1 MGIFSQ
7 APKPST
13 ASGRDDITTEKSVD
27 DLDSMK
33 PSLQAEAKN
42 SLPIYSGEIHPES
55 TLAPFNA
62 PPTTSEAPPDGGL
75 KAWLQVFAGHL
86 TLICIWGY
94 INSFGLFQAYYESEY
109 NLPPSTISWI
119 VSVQIF
125 ILNLFSSVS
134 GRLFDAGYFRS
145 TVITGMFLEVLAIF
159 MTSISTK
166 YWQIFLSQGLC
177 GGIGISLVWCPTVSL
192 VSTYFVKRRAV
203 AISFVLC
210 GSSLGGVIFP
220 AVFQQLMP
228 RIGFRWTVRVI
239 GFIIMGLYAVVLSLT
254 RTRTAPRA
262 SGPFLDLKS
271 FKEPSYSLF
280 TVGTFA
286 MIWGVYNAFFY
297 VNSFA
302 RDIAGI
308 DTSQSSTLLYL
319 MNGGAIAGRLI
330 PSFVADRFFGSLN
343 TYVFLTAIAGI
354 IMFCWS
360 VVDSWISLMIWAAF
374 YGFFGS
380 GVQGIFTAALA
391 GLTTDLQKMG
401 IRIVSSKHPQHP
413 FSRHHD
419 MRLLNTSTLEFE
431 AFNPSAIPP
440 YAILSHRWQADEVLF
455 EDMTTGL
462 ARNKKGYGKIV
473 DSCKQAAKDRFGY
486 IWVDTCCIDK
496 QSSAELSEAINS
508 MYAWYSEADICYAY
522 LADATDG
529 VDPEVDTEFAESEW
543 FDRGWTLQE
552 LVAPAHVVFFSSGW
566 VRLGDKASLCEVL
579 SEITWIDGGVLA
591 GAVGPRTLSVA
602 QRMSWAAKRMT
613 TRPEDVAYCLMGL
626 FDINMPMLYGEGEK
640 AFIRLQE
647 EIMRAS
653 DDESLFAWVDRD
665 ADPDALYGLLAK
677 SPAWFAEARGIE
689 RSDERFALGPRHLFL
704 RYGREQYARIKANTL
719 LSYHE
724 ATEEKDRIQS
734 MLVRKISGSSP
745 NTVKSNRINLD
756 HECKWMSTML
766 TVHGA
771 QITYHVA
778 EAKLVIGKVA
788 TKRRAVMELRSRSLY
803 TDDVTPSSD
812 ATGPPTK
819 KRKTGHLAKNPEGPE
834 VVEIPDESTAEREGD
849 AAAGAMF
856 LADGLQGNT
865 VKVIRMEWL
874 DDSSNAGKLLP
885 LRNYLVYEGR
895 PVPESSSPTAP
906 TLSRQTQPPSIHK
919 LSSVPASKFATGQS
933 ILERAKADT
942 YPNTASSQ
950 GTSHSTPVNKGVRL
964 SGSRTGQSSSSSK
977 LALLQQTTSD
987 YEDEPSSDIPPPP
1000 DWVAQGI
1007 KYACQRSTPAN
1018 PPNAAFIAQL
1028 KSIRLTRTLT
1038 GDEVG
1043 VRAYSTAI
1051 AALAAYPYA
1060 LTHAKEILRLPGCDA
1075 KIANLWIEWKNS
1087 PTGTITAVASAE
1099 TDEDLQILR
1108 LFHNIWGVGAATAR
1122 EFLYDRNWRTL
1133 DDIVAHGWATLSRV
1147 QQIGVK
1153 HYDELLA
1160 GIPRAEASRI
1170 AATVRR
1176 HAALVR
1182 DGRVEVAV
1190 AGGCRRGKEAAGD
1203 VDLVVSHRDLAATD
1217 GLVVDLVQS
1226 LEREGWVT
1234 HTLLLSLRNSARG
1247 QAVLPFRGG
1256 AGGGT
1261 GFDSL
1266 DKALVVWRDPAWSG
1280 GGERNPNVHRRVDII
1295 VSPWRTV
1302 GCAVVGWTGG
1312 TTFQRDLRRYAK
1324 NVKGW
1329 KFDSSG
1335 VRDRRTGEVVLLE
1348 GEEGVGEGLGWED
1361 AEKKVFEGLG
1371 LEWIRPEERCT
1382 G

>member
-42 SLPIYSGEIHPES
+42 SLPIDSGEIHPES

-125 ILNLFSSVS
+125 LLNLFSSVS

-228 RIGFRWTVRVI
+228 HIGFRWTVRVI

-360 VVDSWISLMIWAAF
+360 VVDSWTSLMIWAAF

-419 MRLLNTSTLEFE
+419 MRLLNTPTLEFE

-462 ARNKKGYGKIV
+462 ARNKKGYCKIV

-522 LADATDG
+522 LADVTDG

-543 FDRGWTLQE
+543 
-552 LVAPAHVVFFSSGW
+552 
-566 VRLGDKASLCEVL
+566 
-579 SEITWIDGGVLA
+579 
-591 GAVGPRTLSVA
+591 
-602 QRMSWAAKRMT
+602 
-613 TRPEDVAYCLMGL
+613 PEDVAYCLMGL

-724 ATEEKDRIQS
+724 ATEEKDRRQS

-756 HECKWMSTML
+756 HECKWMSTIL

-819 KRKTGHLAKNPEGPE
+819 KRKTGHLDKNPE
-834 VVEIPDESTAEREGD
+834 
-849 AAAGAMF
+849 
-856 LADGLQGNT
+856 
-865 VKVIRMEWL
+865 
-874 DDSSNAGKLLP
+874 
-885 LRNYLVYEGR
+885 
-895 PVPESSSPTAP
+895 
-906 TLSRQTQPPSIHK
+906 
-919 LSSVPASKFATGQS
+919 
-933 ILERAKADT
+933 
-942 YPNTASSQ
+942 ASSQ

-1122 EFLYDRNWRTL
+1122 EFLHDRNWRTL

-1203 VDLVVSHRDLAATD
+1203 VDLVV
-1217 GLVVDLVQS
+1217 
-1226 LEREGWVT
+1226 
-1234 HTLLLSLRNSARG
+1234 
-1247 QAVLPFRGG
+1247 
-1256 AGGGT
+1256 AG
-1261 GFDSL
+1261 
-1266 DKALVVWRDPAWSG
+1266 
-1280 GGERNPNVHRRVDII
+1280 
-1295 VSPWRTV
+1295 
-1302 GCAVVGWTGG
+1302 
-1312 TTFQRDLRRYAK
+1312 
-1324 NVKGW
+1324 
-1329 KFDSSG
+1329 
-1335 VRDRRTGEVVLLE
+1335 
-1348 GEEGVGEGLGWED
+1348 
-1361 AEKKVFEGLG
+1361 
-1371 LEWIRPEERCT
+1371 
-1382 G
+1382 